1 MAKKLDFRKQLRAIA
16 NEVQDQNATRLLA
29 SQAVDGGSIEPRK
42 VEGPATTSRRRLRVF
57 GARVSIKDLSRL
69 GVRTG
74 AMLADLT
81 RRSTIRLGR
90 TSFRIVPSPNVRAR
104 YWAWVKGREGQPA
117 RPTGGMTDG
126 LLAAAADS
134 IAKSGRDQVVAALQ
148 KRGRS

>member
-1 MAKKLDFRKQLRAIA
+1 MAKKFDFRKQLRWIA

-42 VEGPATTSRRRLRVF
+42 VEAPATKSRRRLRVF

-69 GVRTG
+69 GVRSG
-74 AMLADLT
+74 AMLSDLT

-90 TSFRIVPSPNVRAR
+90 TSFRIVPSPAVRAR
-104 YWAWVKGREGQPA
+104 YWAFVKGREDQVA
-117 RPTGGMTDG
+117 RPTGGMTDA
-126 LLAAAADS
+126 LLGTAADLV
-134 IAKSGRDQVVAALQ
+134 AKSGRDQVVASLQ